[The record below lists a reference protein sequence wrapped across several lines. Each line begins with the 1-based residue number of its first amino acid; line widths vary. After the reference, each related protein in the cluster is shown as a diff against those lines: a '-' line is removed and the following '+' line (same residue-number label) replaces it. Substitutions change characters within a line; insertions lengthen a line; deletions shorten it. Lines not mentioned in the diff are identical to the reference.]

1 MYRVVMLD
9 YGAKKRSQRVEKASK
24 REKKTKEIM
33 EVLYNFH
40 DLHEMVKYE
49 KFYERSYI
57 EEFHS
62 NCSVSKIRK
71 RLFLCKKLE
80 FVITMQHI
88 EISQDFLV
96 LKSQL
101 QYVRQYHPKKLKKA
115 IQWSQRKET
124 FKGIQ
129 KETGNLAYK
138 NDVAYFVASFKKTRQ
153 T

>member
-9 YGAKKRSQRVEKASK
+9 YGAKKRPQRVEKASK

-33 EVLYNFH
+33 ELLYNFH
-40 DLHEMVKYE
+40 DLREMVKHE

-57 EEFHS
+57 EEFHA

-88 EISQDFLV
+88 KTIEISQDFLI
-96 LKSQL
+96 LKIQL

-129 KETGNLAYK
+129 KESGKT
-138 NDVAYFVASFKKTRQ
+138 FV
-153 T
+153 